1 MPLNLHD
8 WKLYRVIP
16 SFLSKF
22 NSKIQPFNFFVKKR
36 IPNETGLIMSISMS
50 ILQKIRVMRVVT
62 RLYKSYSVQ
71 LIDQY

>member
-1 MPLNLHD
+1 MIGIYIELFRVFSANLTQ
-8 WKLYRVIP
+8 KYSLLI
-16 SFLSKF
+16 
-22 NSKIQPFNFFVKKR
+22 FFVKKR

-71 LIDQY
+71 LID

>member
-8 WKLYRVIP
+8 WTLYRVSP

-22 NSKIQPFNFFVKKR
+22 NSKIQLFNFFVKKR
-36 IPNETGLIMSISMS
+36 IPNETGNIMSISMS

-71 LIDQY
+71 LID